1 MFDTHMRC
9 GGELWCYIRGC
20 NRNSLH
26 TTISGPIRNVI
37 TNIIYLMTFWGEKY
51 FVSDFFVFFCVMN
64 KYHLALSHMG
74 NLPKSS
80 MCSIWYIVIHIII
93 CRHLSLKISTMKFMS
108 YNFWFLHCSKKYTKQ
123 PFLIAFHD
131 KR

>member
-1 MFDTHMRC
+1 MFDTHMRSW
-9 GGELWCYIRGC
+9 GELWCYVRGC

-37 TNIIYLMTFWGEKY
+37 TNIISLMTFCGEKD
-51 FVSDFFVFFCVMN
+51 FVFDFFVSFCVTN

-74 NLPKSS
+74 NLHKSS

-93 CRHLSLKISTMKFMS
+93 CSHI
-108 YNFWFLHCSKKYTKQ
+108 FLWKYQLWNLWVTIFVFCIAVKKYTKQ
-123 PFLIAFHD
+123 PFFDCIPW
-131 KR
+131 